1 MNVEFL
7 VIGVILL
14 VFSYLVGIKK
24 LTWLLAGYNEKRV
37 NNKTKLAKL
46 VGITYFILGLVMILN
61 GVFNVKALEYL
72 VILGVVIVVI
82 EVFYVNIKLVR

>member
-72 VILGVVIVVI
+72 VILGVVIVVM

>member
-1 MNVEFL
+1 MDVEFL

-24 LTWLLAGYNEKRV
+24 FTWLLAGYNEKRV

-72 VILGVVIVVI
+72 VILGFVIVVM